1 MGFLLEGLR
10 EILPPHTIFH
20 SIPPG
25 SGDIALH
32 RCGWEWET
40 DQAASFPFSFLSL
53 LSLAGRGGGGGG
65 GGMGTVYICTV
76 HAGCMYIP
84 DILPHFALY
93 LCITTH
99 EHTV

>member
-32 RCGWEWET
+32 RGGWEWET
-40 DQAASFPFSFLSL
+40 GQAASLPFSFLSL
-53 LSLAGRGGGGGG
+53 LSLAGRGGG

-76 HAGCMYIP
+76 HAGCMVYSR
-84 DILPHFALY
+84 H
-93 LCITTH
+93 ITTLCVISMH
-99 EHTV
+99 HYA